1 MIDRGKKVVTAPVTV
16 WEDCGNDAA
25 LLQTNRYLL
34 NLISDGDPSIPGSS
48 VIEPSFIHPSA
59 RIESS
64 VVGPFVS
71 VGPNAVIRRAIVQNA
86 IIDQGATVENTI
98 LDSSIV
104 GKDSSVSGHAASVN
118 VGDTSVV
125 RI

>member
-1 MIDRGKKVVTAPVTV
+1 MIDRGKKVITSTVPV

-34 NLISDGDPSIPGSS
+34 ESISDGDPRIAGSGVVEPSYIHPTATIETSIVGPYASIGPDAVISRS
-48 VIEPSFIHPSA
+48 VI
-59 RIESS
+59 RDT
-64 VVGPFVS
+64 
-71 VGPNAVIRRAIVQNA
+71 IV
-86 IIDQGATVENTI
+86 DQGARVENAN

-104 GKDSSVSGHAASVN
+104 GRDAYVTGHAVSLN
-118 VGDTSVV
+118 VGDSSAV